1 MSIVRSRTRPPRR
14 SPTASPTT
22 SRTHP
27 EAHQWCCKPHEAAE
41 AEWSDELADRRARG
55 TLNPETW
62 PPVQDEDGFDVVAAG
77 DPVGDPT
84 ADAPEPVPDGVT
96 LDDLE

>member
-1 MSIVRSRTRPPRR
+1 MSTVRQPD
-14 SPTASPTT
+14 TAAAPK
-22 SRTHP
+22 P
-27 EAHQWCCKPHEAAE
+27 DCQPDDFQNDPAAHQWCCKPHEAAE

-84 ADAPEPVPDGVT
+84 ADAPESVPDGVT